1 MAAIS
6 CLRPCIADEENL
18 SVTGHWTRLAFF
30 TENIP
35 KLKGTWRDWQGSV
48 VSSRGERFLIE
59 RGIPFESL
67 EYDFRQKGSEYA
79 AEALGVPLDVM
90 LKSLVVRLSDS
101 RFIFVIMPGSKD
113 VSLKELARSTGVKEA
128 QVASERDAQRLTG
141 YLVGGISPFG
151 ARTRLPVYVDEGIL
165 DHGEIYINGG
175 RRGLI
180 LKLKTEDLIGTLDPT
195 VTDLGR

>member
-1 MAAIS
+1 M
-6 CLRPCIADEENL
+6 
-18 SVTGHWTRLAFF
+18 
-30 TENIP
+30 
-35 KLKGTWRDWQGSV
+35 
-48 VSSRGERFLIE
+48 SSKGERFLIE

-67 EYDFRQKGSEYA
+67 EYGFRQKGSEYA

-151 ARTRLPVYVDEGIL
+151 ARTQLPVYIDEGIL
-165 DHGEIYINGG
+165 KHGEIYINGG

-180 LKLKTEDLIGTLDPT
+180 LKLRTKDLIGTLDPT
-195 VTDLGR
+195 VADLGR

>member
-1 MAAIS
+1 
-6 CLRPCIADEENL
+6 
-18 SVTGHWTRLAFF
+18 
-30 TENIP
+30 
-35 KLKGTWRDWQGSV
+35 

-79 AEALGVPLDVM
+79 AKALGVPLDAM

-101 RFIFVIMPGSKD
+101 RFAFVVMPGSKD
-113 VSLKELARSTGVKEA
+113 VSLKELARSAGVKEA

-151 ARTRLPVYVDEGIL
+151 ARVQLPVYVDEGIL
-165 DHGEIYINGG
+165 KHAEIYINGG

-180 LKLKTEDLIGTLDPT
+180 LKLRTKDLIGTLDPT

>member
-1 MAAIS
+1 M
-6 CLRPCIADEENL
+6 
-18 SVTGHWTRLAFF
+18 
-30 TENIP
+30 
-35 KLKGTWRDWQGSV
+35 
-48 VSSRGERFLIE
+48 SSKGERFLIE

-67 EYDFRQKGSEYA
+67 EYNFRQKGSEYA

-101 RFIFVIMPGSKD
+101 RFIFVLIPGSKD
-113 VSLKELARSTGVKEA
+113 VSLKELARATGVKEA

-151 ARTRLPVYVDEGIL
+151 ARTQLPVYIDEGIL
-165 DHGEIYINGG
+165 KHGEIYINGG

-180 LKLKTEDLIGTLDPT
+180 LKLRTKDLIGTLDPT
-195 VTDLGR
+195 VADLGR

>member
-1 MAAIS
+1 
-6 CLRPCIADEENL
+6 
-18 SVTGHWTRLAFF
+18 
-30 TENIP
+30 
-35 KLKGTWRDWQGSV
+35 

-79 AEALGVPLDVM
+79 AKALGVPLDAM

-101 RFIFVIMPGSKD
+101 RFAFVVMPGSKD
-113 VSLKELARSTGVKEA
+113 VSLKELARSAGVKEA

-151 ARTRLPVYVDEGIL
+151 ARTQLPVYVDEEIL
-165 DHGEIYINGG
+165 KHGEIYINGG

-180 LKLKTEDLIGTLDPT
+180 LKLMTKDLIGTLDPT

>member
-1 MAAIS
+1 MGAIS
-6 CLRPCIADEENL
+6 CFYPFIAPGENQ
-18 SVTGHWTRLAFF
+18 SATGHGTRLVFLS
-30 TENIP
+30 ENIR
-35 KLKGTWRDWQGSV
+35 KLNRTWRYWQAAI

-79 AEALGVPLDVM
+79 AKALGVPLDAM

-101 RFIFVIMPGSKD
+101 RFAFVVMPGSKD
-113 VSLKELARSTGVKEA
+113 VSLKELARSAGVKEA

-151 ARTRLPVYVDEGIL
+151 ARIQLPVYVDEGIL
-165 DHGEIYINGG
+165 KHGEISYSH
-175 RRGLI
+175 
-180 LKLKTEDLIGTLDPT
+180 TTS
-195 VTDLGR
+195 

>member
-1 MAAIS
+1 LEI
-6 CLRPCIADEENL
+6 L
-18 SVTGHWTRLAFF
+18 TGT
-30 TENIP
+30 I
-35 KLKGTWRDWQGSV
+35 

-79 AEALGVPLDVM
+79 AKALGVPLDAM
-90 LKSLVVRLSDS
+90 LKSLVVKLSDS
-101 RFIFVIMPGSKD
+101 RFAFVVMPGSKD
-113 VSLKELARSTGVKEA
+113 VSLKELARSGGVKEA

-151 ARTRLPVYVDEGIL
+151 ARTQLPVYVDEEIL
-165 DHGEIYINGG
+165 KHGEIYINGG

-180 LKLKTEDLIGTLDPT
+180 LKLMTKDLIGTLDPT

>member
-1 MAAIS
+1 M
-6 CLRPCIADEENL
+6 
-18 SVTGHWTRLAFF
+18 
-30 TENIP
+30 
-35 KLKGTWRDWQGSV
+35 
-48 VSSRGERFLIE
+48 SSRGERFLIE

-79 AEALGVPLDVM
+79 AKALGVPLDAM

-101 RFIFVIMPGSKD
+101 RFAFVVMPGSKD
-113 VSLKELARSTGVKEA
+113 VSLKELARSAGVKEA

-151 ARTRLPVYVDEGIL
+151 ARTQLPVYVDEEIL
-165 DHGEIYINGG
+165 KHGEIYINGG

-180 LKLKTEDLIGTLDPT
+180 LKLMTKDIIGTLDPT

>member
-1 MAAIS
+1 
-6 CLRPCIADEENL
+6 
-18 SVTGHWTRLAFF
+18 
-30 TENIP
+30 
-35 KLKGTWRDWQGSV
+35 

-79 AEALGVPLDVM
+79 AKALGVPLDAM

-101 RFIFVIMPGSKD
+101 RFAFVVMPGSKD
-113 VSLKELARSTGVKEA
+113 VSLKELARSASVKEA

-151 ARTRLPVYVDEGIL
+151 ARIQLPVYVDEGIL
-165 DHGEIYINGG
+165 KHGEIYINGG

-180 LKLKTEDLIGTLDPT
+180 LKLRTKDLIGTLDPT

>member
-1 MAAIS
+1 M
-6 CLRPCIADEENL
+6 
-18 SVTGHWTRLAFF
+18 
-30 TENIP
+30 
-35 KLKGTWRDWQGSV
+35 
-48 VSSRGERFLIE
+48 IE

-79 AEALGVPLDVM
+79 AQALGVPLDVM

-101 RFIFVIMPGSKD
+101 RFVFVVMPGSRD
-113 VSLKELARSTGVKEA
+113 VSLKELARSAGVKEA

-151 ARTRLPVYVDEGIL
+151 ARVHLPVYVDEGIL
-165 DHGEIYINGG
+165 KHGEIYINGG

-180 LKLKTEDLIGTLDPT
+180 LKLRTKDLIGTLDPT
-195 VTDLGR
+195 VTDLGQ

>member
-1 MAAIS
+1 M
-6 CLRPCIADEENL
+6 
-18 SVTGHWTRLAFF
+18 
-30 TENIP
+30 
-35 KLKGTWRDWQGSV
+35 
-48 VSSRGERFLIE
+48 SSRGERFLIE

-79 AEALGVPLDVM
+79 AQALGVPLDVM

-101 RFIFVIMPGSKD
+101 RFAFVVMPGSKD
-113 VSLKELARSTGVKEA
+113 VSLKELARSAGVKEA

-151 ARTRLPVYVDEGIL
+151 ARIQLPVYVDEGIL
-165 DHGEIYINGG
+165 KHGEIYINGG

-180 LKLKTEDLIGTLDPT
+180 LKLRTKDLIGTLDPT

>member
-1 MAAIS
+1 M
-6 CLRPCIADEENL
+6 
-18 SVTGHWTRLAFF
+18 
-30 TENIP
+30 
-35 KLKGTWRDWQGSV
+35 
-48 VSSRGERFLIE
+48 SSRGERFLIE

-79 AEALGVPLDVM
+79 AKALDVPLDAM
-90 LKSLVVRLSDS
+90 LKSLVVRLTDS
-101 RFIFVIMPGSKD
+101 RFAFVVMPGSKD
-113 VSLKELARSTGVKEA
+113 VSLKELARSAGVKEA

-151 ARTRLPVYVDEGIL
+151 ARIQLPVYVDEGIL
-165 DHGEIYINGG
+165 KHGEIYINGG

-180 LKLKTEDLIGTLDPT
+180 LKLRTKDLIGTLDPT

>member
-1 MAAIS
+1 
-6 CLRPCIADEENL
+6 
-18 SVTGHWTRLAFF
+18 
-30 TENIP
+30 
-35 KLKGTWRDWQGSV
+35 

-59 RGIPFESL
+59 RGILFESL

-79 AEALGVPLDVM
+79 AQALGVPPDVM

-101 RFIFVIMPGSKD
+101 RFAFVVMPGSKD
-113 VSLKELARSTGVKEA
+113 VSLKELARSAGVKEA

-141 YLVGGISPFG
+141 YLIGGISPFG
-151 ARTRLPVYVDEGIL
+151 ARVQLPVYVDEGIL
-165 DHGEIYINGG
+165 KHGEIYINGG

-180 LKLKTEDLIGTLDPT
+180 LKLRTKDLIGTLDPT

>member
-1 MAAIS
+1 
-6 CLRPCIADEENL
+6 
-18 SVTGHWTRLAFF
+18 
-30 TENIP
+30 
-35 KLKGTWRDWQGSV
+35 

-79 AEALGVPLDVM
+79 AKALGVPLDAM

-101 RFIFVIMPGSKD
+101 RFAFVVMPGSKD
-113 VSLKELARSTGVKEA
+113 VSLKELARSASVKEA

-151 ARTRLPVYVDEGIL
+151 ARVQLPVYVDEGIL
-165 DHGEIYINGG
+165 KHGEIYINGG

-180 LKLKTEDLIGTLDPT
+180 LKLRTKDLIGTLDPT

>member
-1 MAAIS
+1 M
-6 CLRPCIADEENL
+6 
-18 SVTGHWTRLAFF
+18 
-30 TENIP
+30 
-35 KLKGTWRDWQGSV
+35 
-48 VSSRGERFLIE
+48 IE

-79 AEALGVPLDVM
+79 AKALGVPLDAM

-101 RFIFVIMPGSKD
+101 RFAFVVMPGSKD
-113 VSLKELARSTGVKEA
+113 VSLKELARSAGVKEA

-151 ARTRLPVYVDEGIL
+151 ARIQLPVYVDEGIL
-165 DHGEIYINGG
+165 KHGEIYINGG
-175 RRGLI
+175 KRGLI
-180 LKLKTEDLIGTLDPT
+180 LKLRTKDLIGTLDPT

>member
-1 MAAIS
+1 M
-6 CLRPCIADEENL
+6 
-18 SVTGHWTRLAFF
+18 
-30 TENIP
+30 
-35 KLKGTWRDWQGSV
+35 
-48 VSSRGERFLIE
+48 SSRGERFLIE

-79 AEALGVPLDVM
+79 AKALGVPLDAM

-101 RFIFVIMPGSKD
+101 RFAFVVMPGSKD
-113 VSLKELARSTGVKEA
+113 VSLKELARSAGVKEA

-151 ARTRLPVYVDEGIL
+151 ARVQLPVYVDEGIL
-165 DHGEIYINGG
+165 KHGEIYINGG

-180 LKLKTEDLIGTLDPT
+180 LKLRTKDLIGTLDPT